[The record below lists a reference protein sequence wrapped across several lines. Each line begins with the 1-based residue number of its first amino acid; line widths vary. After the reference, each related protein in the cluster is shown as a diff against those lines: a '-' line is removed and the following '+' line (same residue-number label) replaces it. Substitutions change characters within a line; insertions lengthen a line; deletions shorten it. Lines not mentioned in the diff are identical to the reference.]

1 MASDSSPTV
10 TESPANTASPANT
23 EVPTGSFA
31 GDPGGPLVTST
42 EADRTSLSM
51 SLLMTPDLANFTGK
65 VHGGA
70 LLKLLDQVAY
80 ACASRYSRHY
90 AVTLS
95 VDRVI
100 FREPIRVGELLILS
114 ASINYTGRTSMEVG
128 IRVETESIRTGVRR
142 HTNSCYFT
150 MVATDDQ
157 GRPHPVP
164 PLDPQTETQK
174 RRWEEA
180 LRRRAALKESL

>member
-1 MASDSSPTV
+1 M
-10 TESPANTASPANT
+10 
-23 EVPTGSFA
+23 
-31 GDPGGPLVTST
+31 TST
-42 EADRTSLSM
+42 DHDQGPEVAADTDRTTLSM
-51 SLLMTPDLANFTGK
+51 SLLMTPDLANFTGN
-65 VHGGA
+65 VHGGS

-114 ASINYTGRTSMEVG
+114 ASVNHTGRTSMEVG
-128 IRVETESIRTGVRR
+128 IRVETESIETGVRR

-150 MVATDDQ
+150 MVATGDD
-157 GRPHPVP
+157 GRPCEVP
-164 PLDPQTETQK
+164 PLVPRTVAQK
-174 RRWEEA
+174 RRFEEA
-180 LRRRAALKESL
+180 NQRRAALRSAR

>member
-1 MASDSSPTV
+1 
-10 TESPANTASPANT
+10 
-23 EVPTGSFA
+23 
-31 GDPGGPLVTST
+31 
-42 EADRTSLSM
+42 M
-51 SLLMTPDLANFTGK
+51 SLLMTPDLANFAGN

-114 ASINYTGRTSMEVG
+114 ASVNFTGRTSMEVG
-128 IRVETESIRTGVRR
+128 IRVETESIQTGERR

-150 MVATDDQ
+150 MVAMGDD
-157 GRPHPVP
+157 GRPIEVP
-164 PLDPQTETQK
+164 QLNPQTPVAQ
-174 RRWEEA
+174 RRFAEAKARREA
-180 LRRRAALKESL
+180 LRSAQ